1 MSLEDFRARIDS
13 FDREIIR
20 LLNDRAEVVQQVG
33 EFKREN
39 NQKVFDPAR
48 ERHIFERLKELNSG
62 PVTDACLSAVYR
74 EIISGSYEL
83 ERKFRVSFLGPDGTF
98 SHLAAHANF
107 GSSVEYIT
115 ESDIRSVFMSV
126 AKDNTDYG
134 VVPVQNALDGGI
146 TDALDSFV
154 EVDVTIIS
162 ELNLPISQ
170 CLLSNH
176 PREEITNVY
185 SKPQALAQC
194 RRFLRENL
202 PDAALVDEASTAR
215 AAQRAASEQ
224 GAAAVANDM
233 AARIYGLQV
242 VERAIED
249 GPINVTRFVVLGNEQ
264 TRQSGQDK
272 TAILFVAHN
281 EPGALCNMLLPLKE
295 RSLNILWLDY
305 RPSKEHQWGYVFF
318 LDIEGHKDDPQVSD
332 ALQVLT
338 EQASYLRV
346 LGSFPVA
353 ESLGVL
359 AETKQDL

>member
-1 MSLEDFRARIDS
+1 MSLDEFRAKIDS
-13 FDREIIR
+13 HDREIIQ
-20 LLNDRAEVVQQVG
+20 LLNERAKVVQQVG
-33 EFKREN
+33 EYKREH

-48 ERHIFERLKELNSG
+48 ERHIFERLKSLNLG
-62 PVTDACLSAVYR
+62 PVTDTCLAAVYR

-83 ERKFRVSFLGPDGTF
+83 ERKFRVSFLGPEGTF

-126 AKDNTDYG
+126 AKGNTDYG

-146 TDALDSFV
+146 TDSLDCFV
-154 EVDVTIIS
+154 EVDITIIS

-176 PREEITNVY
+176 PREEITTVY

-202 PDAALVDEASTAR
+202 PNAELVDEASTAK
-215 AAQRAASEQ
+215 AAQRAASEK
-224 GAAAVANDM
+224 GAAAVANEM

-242 VERAIED
+242 VERSIED
-249 GPINVTRFVVLGNEQ
+249 GPINVTRFAVLGNEQ
-264 TRQSGQDK
+264 TRPSGKDL
-272 TAILFVAHN
+272 TAILCVAHN
-281 EPGALCNMLLPLKE
+281 EPGALCNMLQPLKE
-295 RSLNILWLDY
+295 RKLNILWLDY
-305 RPSKEHQWGYVFF
+305 RPSKEHQWEYVFF
-318 LDIEGHKDDPQVSD
+318 LDIEGHKDDPKVNE

-338 EQASYLRV
+338 ERASYLRA

-353 ESLGVL
+353 DSLGIL
-359 AETKQDL
+359 AENKQDL